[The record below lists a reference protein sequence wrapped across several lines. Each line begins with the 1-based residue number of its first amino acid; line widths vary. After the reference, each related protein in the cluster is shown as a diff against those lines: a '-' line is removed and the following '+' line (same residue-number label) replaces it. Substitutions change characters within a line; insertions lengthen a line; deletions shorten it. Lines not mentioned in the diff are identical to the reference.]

1 MLPDMEGYE
10 VCQRMRKIT
19 FAPIIFLSAK
29 SDEIDKLL
37 GLGIGG
43 DDYVTKPFSTKEVVF
58 RIKAQLR
65 RNTYLAQSSV
75 EDDKI
80 EFGDVVIFPSKG
92 EVEKKM
98 VTYSIYSERT
108 SVADFS
114 SQSSKSNF

>member
-10 VCQRMRKIT
+10 VCQRMRRIT

-65 RNTYLAQSSV
+65 RNSYSAQSSV
-75 EDDKI
+75 DDDKI
-80 EFGDVVIFPSKG
+80 EFGDVVIFPNKG
-92 EVEKKM
+92 EVKKRRS
-98 VTYSIYSERT
+98 TYSIYSEGT
-108 SVADFS
+108 PVADFP
-114 SQSSKSNF
+114 SQSPESNF